1 MRQRRGAR
9 ARRPHPCRGSS
20 VCTSCRCHTGRDHCV
35 RAWPSRSPL
44 QQEGCILCT
53 ERCWRMPDSMSFSS
67 HSIVTLR
74 RRRARQDARAAVGW
88 CTRRGSGASRVAG
101 RAAQRG
107 VRPAVQLL
115 LLGGSVPQPQ
125 DAAVVPLSRPQG
137 LARRR
142 GGAGCGDAARG
153 DGNPAVDGAFWRQP
167 ADHRALADVV
177 GQRVRGEPVLEG
189 GSGRRLHAAGRPR
202 PAAGVAAGALCRRRR
217 GAARRAAALYLADQR
232 RRGDARC
239 MTGIAGPQS
248 MPVAGRRSLVLRLR
262 LLAFGSAGV
271 SQRRGSRV
279 HEQWAHFRFSVIGQL
294 LAAPPRK
301 GMLRLELDQLAA
313 CAWRHP
319 VSGEPVRFGVS
330 TLERWYYR
338 ARKERHDPVAV
349 LRRKLRKDAGAQAAM
364 GAAVCQAVLAQY
376 AAHKSWSVKLHH
388 DNVLALAERNPA
400 LTPVPSYSTLR
411 RFLAAHGLDKRRRLT
426 SRRTDGAERAEA
438 RLLDREVR
446 SFEAAYVNGL
456 WHWDCH
462 HGSKKVLTSRGEWRT
477 PILFGVLDDRSR
489 LACHLQWYLAETAE
503 IIAHGLSQAFQK
515 RGLPRSGLS
524 DNGAAMTAAEI
535 TEGLT
540 RLGILHQTT
549 LPYSPYQNAKQE
561 AFWGPVEGRLIA
573 MLEDVPDLTLAVLNE
588 ATQAW
593 VEYEYNRK
601 VHSEI
606 GEAPITRFLAGPEVT
621 RSCPDSDTL
630 RLTFTRTDQRMQRK
644 SDGTVVIEGR
654 RFEVPNRYRHLSRIE
669 VRYAGWDLGLVHLVD
684 ERTGTVLARL
694 FPQDKTQNA
703 SGLRRTLDPISPAP
717 IDVKPAAGI
726 APLLARLIDRQAATG
741 LPPPYL
747 PKDEQG
753 DDT

>member
-1 MRQRRGAR
+1 
-9 ARRPHPCRGSS
+9 
-20 VCTSCRCHTGRDHCV
+20 
-35 RAWPSRSPL
+35 
-44 QQEGCILCT
+44 
-53 ERCWRMPDSMSFSS
+53 
-67 HSIVTLR
+67 
-74 RRRARQDARAAVGW
+74 
-88 CTRRGSGASRVAG
+88 
-101 RAAQRG
+101 
-107 VRPAVQLL
+107 
-115 LLGGSVPQPQ
+115 
-125 DAAVVPLSRPQG
+125 
-137 LARRR
+137 
-142 GGAGCGDAARG
+142 
-153 DGNPAVDGAFWRQP
+153 
-167 ADHRALADVV
+167 
-177 GQRVRGEPVLEG
+177 
-189 GSGRRLHAAGRPR
+189 
-202 PAAGVAAGALCRRRR
+202 
-217 GAARRAAALYLADQR
+217 
-232 RRGDARC
+232 

-279 HEQWAHFRFSVIGQL
+279 HEQWARFRFSVIGQL

-319 VSGEPVRFGVS
+319 VNGEPVRFGVS

-426 SRRTDGAERAEA
+426 SRRTEGAERAEA

-446 SFEAAYVNGL
+446 SYEAEYVNGL

-462 HGSKKVLTSRGEWRT
+462 VGSRKVLTPRGEWKS
-477 PILFGVLDDRSR
+477 PVLFGVLDDRSR
-489 LACHLQWYLAETAE
+489 LACHLQWYLAENAE
-503 IIAHGLSQAFQK
+503 NVAHGLSQAFQK
-515 RGLPRSGLS
+515 RGLPRAALS

-535 TEGLT
+535 AEGFA
-540 RLGILHQTT
+540 RLGIVHQTT

-561 AFWGPVEGRLIA
+561 AFWGPVEGRLLA
-573 MLEDVPDLTLAVLNE
+573 MLEDVPDLTLALLNE

-593 VEYEYNRK
+593 AEHDYNRRR
-601 VHSEI
+601 HSEI
-606 GEAPITRFLAGPEVT
+606 GEAPVARFLAGPEVT
-621 RSCPDSDTL
+621 RPSPDSAAL
-630 RLTFTRTDQRMQRK
+630 RLAFTRTEQRTQRK
-644 SDGTVVIEGR
+644 SDGTVVIAGR
-654 RFEVPNRYRHLSRIE
+654 RFEVPNRYRHLRGAE
-669 VRYAGWDLGLVHLVD
+669 VRFASWDLTTVHLVD
-684 ERTGTVLARL
+684 QRTGTVLCRL
-694 FPQDKTQNA
+694 YPQDKTKNA
-703 SGLRRTLDPISPAP
+703 SGLRRPLDKVTAEPARA
-717 IDVKPAAGI
+717 KSSTGM
-726 APLLARLIDRQAATG
+726 APLLARIIDQQAAAG

-747 PKDEQG
+747 PKDEG